1 MEPDGTILH
10 DQLLIVANEW
20 VKTSVKENSMNKCQ
34 PIIPLVALILFSAN
48 CYSDTGEENIGQRG
62 DVSQVSRTIK
72 LTQVDNLFLPAE
84 ISVNEGETIRFVVKN
99 GGSSRHEMIM
109 GSMASLKE
117 IASMRRKFPDKA
129 HDEANLIRLEP
140 GEQKELVWHFS
151 SAGIV
156 NFACPLP
163 GHFKR
168 MRGTITVEK
177 K

>member
-1 MEPDGTILH
+1 
-10 DQLLIVANEW
+10 
-20 VKTSVKENSMNKCQ
+20 MNKCRL
-34 PIIPLVALILFSAN
+34 IIPFATLILFSADS
-48 CYSDTGEENIGQRG
+48 YSKTEEVDIGHRG
-62 DVSQVSRTIK
+62 NDNNVSRTVE

-84 ISVNEGETIRFVVKN
+84 ISVNEGETIRLVVKN
-99 GGSSRHEMIM
+99 GGSSRHEMIL
-109 GSMASLKE
+109 GSIPDLKE
-117 IASMRRKFPDKA
+117 IANRRRKFPDKP
-129 HDEANLIRLEP
+129 HDEADLLRLEP
-140 GEQKELVWHFS
+140 GEQKELIWQFP